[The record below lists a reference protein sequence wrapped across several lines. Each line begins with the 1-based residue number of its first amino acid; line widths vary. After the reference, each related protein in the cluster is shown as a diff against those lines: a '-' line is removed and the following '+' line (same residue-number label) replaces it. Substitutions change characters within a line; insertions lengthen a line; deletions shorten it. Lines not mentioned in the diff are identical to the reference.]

1 MTQKLHIGA
10 GNEIL
15 EGWVNHDVAA
25 LPGIDVVHDL
35 EVFPWAFEDNQF
47 SEVRMINVLEH
58 LSNMVK
64 SMEEIHRIT
73 APGAKVTIRVPYW
86 NSRDM
91 ATDPTHKVFFSEY
104 SFDYFDPDKTH
115 CKLRPYYS
123 TARFRIVA
131 KHYYTFFWWG
141 FPRIQLAYRKVSTPS
156 YQRILEAL
164 ARHLGGVIWVMEFD
178 LVTLK

>member
-35 EVFPWAFEDNQF
+35 EAFPWVFEDNQF
-47 SEVRMINVLEH
+47 EEVRMINVLEH
-58 LSNMVK
+58 LTNMVK
-64 SMEEIHRIT
+64 TMEEIHRIT
-73 APGAKVTIRVPYW
+73 APDAKVTIRVPYW

-104 SFDYFDPDKTH
+104 SFDYFDPSTRHGKE
-115 CKLRPYYS
+115 RPYYS
-123 TARFRIVA
+123 TARFRIAA
-131 KHYYTFFWWG
+131 KHYYTYFWWG
-141 FPRIQLAYRKVSTPS
+141 FPRVQLAYRRVSTPTS
-156 YQRILEAL
+156 QRILEAL